1 MQDLDKFKNEMN
13 LSGKNVYVGNRYVPK
28 IFGDWDKT
36 KTYEPLSIVQY
47 QGNSFTSR
55 QYVPSGIEITNEEY
69 WVSTG
74 NYNAQVEQY
83 RQDVQGFNNDLTT
96 LKTDTQND
104 LTTMTN
110 NIADIKSDVDNV
122 KFFVNV
128 KSHGAKGDGVTDDR
142 EAIQAAI
149 DEVFEA
155 GGGIVYFPIG
165 TYLIGSPL
173 LFKSVSEHGGY
184 DANFVELR
192 GAGNSKSRILKN
204 SKVTATVK
212 DGSSN
217 KTLDAA
223 IIGIGGITE
232 DISVPVTSV
241 KFKDIKVSNLSTSLT
256 TYGVYIARGSRILAE
271 YSSFETLRTTADLA
285 NHNRYAFFAGST
297 WSTSYRDCTFH
308 GDHGFYQTHDST
320 SLLMEN
326 IYSSGLKSSYRITST
341 YTTLINV
348 FGDYAQGTMFDFRY
362 ASVDVIGMG
371 AESGLCEIMINA
383 FNSEVNI
390 NSAYIYKNETSET
403 ASFIVSAGSNIK
415 INKLDVVSSGDVD
428 FGHFIKD
435 GTKNNIQIDDIK
447 FSGTGKKFL
456 TTDIDTSKF
465 SSIKVSKRAKRGE
478 INGTRRLLDLPSK
491 TEGGYLDH
499 YLAEPKYKTNN
510 IVFGLKSPHVNNAD
524 ENVQWDTTSND
535 NDVFINADFTDRQVF
550 GWVKKGASVDLNSGT
565 FNYVPLIL
573 SGTTENRPTWQTTG
587 IQYFDTTIKKPIWWN
602 GTNWVDAT
610 GVTV

>member
-1 MQDLDKFKNEMN
+1 MQNLEQFKNEMN
-13 LSGKNVYVGNRYVPK
+13 LQGKNVHVGQRYRPK
-28 IFGDWDKT
+28 IFGEWDKT
-36 KTYEPLSIVQY
+36 KLYEPLSIVQY

-69 WVSTG
+69 WASTG
-74 NYNAQVEQY
+74 NYNAQVEFY
-83 RQDVQGFNNDLTT
+83 RQDVQGFNKDLTT

-104 LTTMTN
+104 LTTMMN

-173 LFKSVSEHGGY
+173 LFKSVTEHGGY
-184 DANFVELR
+184 DANFVELL

-204 SKVTATVK
+204 STVTETVK
-212 DGSSN
+212 NGSSN
-217 KTLDAA
+217 TTLDAA

-232 DISVPVTSV
+232 DISVPVTAV
-241 KFKDIKVSNLSTSLT
+241 KFKDIKVSNLSTNLT
-256 TYGVYIARGSRILAE
+256 TYAVYIARGSRILAD
-271 YSSFETLRTTADLA
+271 YSSFETLRTTTDLE

-308 GDHGFYQTHDST
+308 GDHGFYQTHNST

-326 IYSSGLKSSYRITST
+326 IYSSGLKSSYRITSA

-383 FNSEVNI
+383 FNSELNI
-390 NSAYIYKNETSET
+390 NSAFIYKNETSET
-403 ASFIVSAGSNIK
+403 ATFIQSAGSKIK
-415 INKLDVVSSGDVD
+415 INKLDVVSSGNSD

-435 GTKNNIQIDDIK
+435 GTQNNIQIDDIK

-456 TTDIDTSKF
+456 TTDIDTNKF
-465 SSIKVSKRAKRGE
+465 SSIKVSKRDKKSE

-491 TEGGYLDH
+491 SEGGYLDY
-499 YLAEPKYKTNN
+499 YLASPKHKINN
-510 IVFGLKSPHVNNAD
+510 IVFGLKYPTVNAAG
-524 ENVQWDTTSND
+524 ENVQWDTSSSD
-535 NDVFINADFTDRQVF
+535 NDVFINADFTDREVL
-550 GWVKKGASVDLNSGT
+550 GWVKKGTSVDLISGKY
-565 FNYVPLIL
+565 NYIPLIL
-573 SGTTENRPTWQTTG
+573 SGTTENRPTWQVVG
-587 IQYFDTTIKKPIWWN
+587 MQYFDTTLKKPIWWS
-602 GTNWVDAT
+602 GSNWVDAT
-610 GVTV
+610 GVNV